1 MLSIITGLHRP
12 TPRWSIMI
20 MIDFGS
26 IIRDYDMNFCGCSDC
41 RVLGVPNGTSWCMF
55 LHHMYWLYGRAA
67 VLADSLMKEKIYKY
81 TG

>member
-1 MLSIITGLHRP
+1 
-12 TPRWSIMI
+12 MI

-26 IIRDYDMNFCGCSDC
+26 IIQDWDDMNFCWCSDC

-55 LHHMYWLYGRAA
+55 LHYMYWLYGGAA
-67 VLADSLMKEKIYKY
+67 VLADSLMIEEIYKD